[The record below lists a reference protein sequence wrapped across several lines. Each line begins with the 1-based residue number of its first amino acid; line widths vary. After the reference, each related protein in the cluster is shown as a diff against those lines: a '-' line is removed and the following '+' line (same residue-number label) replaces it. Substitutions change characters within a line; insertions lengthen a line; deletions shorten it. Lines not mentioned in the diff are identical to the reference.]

1 MASIHRSTLLM
12 ATALL
17 AAACTTKKADVPE
30 VSGPSELSTSISI
43 TATPDTLPQDGHS
56 QSVLVIQARD
66 ANAQPVRNLPL
77 RVEIAVNGTV
87 TDFGTLSSKN
97 VSTGSD
103 GRATV
108 TYTAPVSV
116 DSLDRQTLVSIYV
129 TPTSGD
135 AAGDTTRSISVRLV
149 PPGTVG
155 GVADVPDFTFNPS
168 SPKLLESV
176 VFDASDPN
184 LDGVV
189 TNYAWDFGDGATG
202 SGRNPSHQF
211 RKAGTLTVTLTV
223 TNVAGSKGSR
233 SKTITV
239 TSEDPTAD
247 FVFSPSDPGVGET
260 IVFNGST
267 STAPSPRQIVS
278 YQWQFGTGASASG
291 MIVSKSYGTPG
302 TYNVTLTV
310 TDDAGS
316 KATTT
321 QAVTVGTESPGGLSA
336 KFTFSPTDPTVGQ
349 TVNFN
354 ASTSTSATTIVEYKW
369 DFGDGATAT
378 ATSATRGHAYAAAGT
393 YVVTLR
399 ITDSQGRTA
408 TTTQEVTIS

>member
-1 MASIHRSTLLM
+1 
-12 ATALL
+12 
-17 AAACTTKKADVPE
+17 
-30 VSGPSELSTSISI
+30 
-43 TATPDTLPQDGHS
+43 
-56 QSVLVIQARD
+56 
-66 ANAQPVRNLPL
+66 
-77 RVEIAVNGTV
+77 
-87 TDFGTLSSKN
+87 
-97 VSTGSD
+97 
-103 GRATV
+103 
-108 TYTAPVSV
+108 
-116 DSLDRQTLVSIYV
+116 
-129 TPTSGD
+129 
-135 AAGDTTRSISVRLV
+135 
-149 PPGTVG
+149 
-155 GVADVPDFTFNPS
+155 
-168 SPKLLESV
+168 
-176 VFDASDPN
+176 
-184 LDGVV
+184 
-189 TNYAWDFGDGATG
+189 
-202 SGRNPSHQF
+202 
-211 RKAGTLTVTLTV
+211 
-223 TNVAGSKGSR
+223 
-233 SKTITV
+233 V